1 MAHDKLEKKLLRN
14 LGRAIAD
21 YNMIQSGD
29 RIMVCLSG
37 GKDSFTLL
45 QLLHKLKV
53 KAHVPF
59 DVFSFTLDQSQPGW
73 DDNNLRSWLTERDYD
88 FEILT
93 RDTYSIVMD
102 KTPEGKTTCSLCS
115 RLRRGN
121 IYTWAEK
128 NDFVKVAL
136 GHHRDDMI
144 ESLLMSIMFSGAT
157 RSMPAKLLT
166 DNKKHIVIRPLAYCR
181 EEDIAEYAEREQFPI
196 IPCNLCGSQENLT
209 RQKVKQL
216 IASLAAENP
225 KIPGNIYA
233 AMGNIIPSQLA
244 SHDLWDFNDLDEQL
258 LPLDPASLPK
268 YPEQSIDLL
277 KKVMTKV

>member
-1 MAHDKLEKKLLRN
+1 MAHDKLEKRLLRH

-21 YNMIQSGD
+21 YSMIQSGD

-45 QLLHKLKV
+45 QLLSKLKV

-59 DVFSFTLDQSQPGW
+59 ELFSFTLDQSQPGW
-73 DDNNLRSWLTERDYD
+73 DDANLRSWLTEHNYD

-128 NDFVKVAL
+128 NGFVKIAL

-144 ESLLMSIMFSGAT
+144 ESLLMSIMYSGAT

-209 RQKVKQL
+209 RQKIKQL
-216 IASLAAENP
+216 IADLSAENP

-233 AMGNIIPSQLA
+233 AMGNITPSQLA
-244 SHDLWDFNDLDEQL
+244 DHNLWDFNSLDEQL
-258 LPLDPASLPK
+258 EPL
-268 YPEQSIDLL
+268 EQIKRGIDLL
-277 KKVMTKV
+277 QTAQK

>member
-21 YNMIQSGD
+21 YKMIQSGD

-73 DDNNLRSWLTERDYD
+73 DDSNLRSWLTEHNYD

-93 RDTYSIVMD
+93 RDTYSVVMD

-121 IYTWAEK
+121 IYTWAER
-128 NDFVKVAL
+128 NGFVKVAL

-144 ESLLMSIMFSGAT
+144 ESLLMSIMYSGAT

-181 EEDIAEYAEREQFPI
+181 EDDIAEYAEREQFPI

-209 RQKVKQL
+209 RQKVKKL
-216 IASLAAENP
+216 IADLAAENP

-233 AMGNIIPSQLA
+233 AMGNITPSQLA
-244 SHDLWDFNDLDEQL
+244 DHGLWDFNGLDEQL
-258 LPLDPASLPK
+258 EPLDVLVEKTSHAVN
-268 YPEQSIDLL
+268 LL
-277 KKVMTKV
+277 KA

>member
-1 MAHDKLEKKLLRN
+1 MAHDKLEKRLLRH
-14 LGRAIAD
+14 LGRAISD

-45 QLLHKLKV
+45 QLLQKLKV

-59 DVFSFTLDQSQPGW
+59 ELFSFTLDQSQPGW
-73 DDNNLRSWLTERDYD
+73 DDSNLRSWLTEHNFD

-128 NDFVKVAL
+128 HGFVKVAL

-144 ESLLMSIMFSGAT
+144 ESILMSIMYSGAT

-209 RQKVKQL
+209 RQKIKKL
-216 IASLAAENP
+216 IADLAAENP

-233 AMGNIIPSQLA
+233 AMGNITPSQLA
-244 SHDLWDFNDLDEQL
+244 DHDLWDFNGLDEQL
-258 LPLDPASLPK
+258 EPLQQTVQA
-268 YPEQSIDLL
+268 IDLL
-277 KKVMTKV
+277 KTLPK

>member
-1 MAHDKLEKKLLRN
+1 MAHDKLEKRLIRN

-21 YNMIQSGD
+21 YDMIRSGD

-45 QLLHKLKV
+45 HLLHKLKV
-53 KAHVPF
+53 KANVPF

-73 DDNNLRSWLTERDYD
+73 DDSGLRNWLDEQQYPY
-88 FEILT
+88 EILT
-93 RDTYSIVMD
+93 RDTYSVVID
-102 KTPEGKTTCSLCS
+102 KVPEGKTYCSMCS

-121 IYTWAEK
+121 IYTYAER
-128 NDFVKVAL
+128 NGFVKVAL

-144 ESLLMSIMFSGAT
+144 ESLLMSIMYSGVT

-196 IPCNLCGSQENLT
+196 IPCNLCGSQENMT
-209 RQKVKQL
+209 RQKVKKL
-216 IASLAAENP
+216 IHDLAAENP

-233 AMGNIIPSQLA
+233 AMGNICPSQLA
-244 SHDLWDFNDLDEQL
+244 DHDIWNFTDLDDQL
-258 LPLDPASLPK
+258 EALEPVV
-268 YPEQSIDLL
+268 ESIDLL
-277 KKVMTKV
+277 KTAGN

>member
-14 LGRAIAD
+14 LGRAISD
-21 YNMIQSGD
+21 YKMIQADD

-59 DVFSFTLDQSQPGW
+59 DIFSFTLDQSQPGW
-73 DDNNLRSWLTERDYD
+73 DDSNLRAWLTDHKYN

-128 NDFVKVAL
+128 NGFAKVAL

-144 ESLLMSIMFSGAT
+144 ESLLMSIMYSGAM
-157 RSMPAKLLT
+157 RSMPAKLLS

-181 EEDIAEYAEREQFPI
+181 EDDIAEYAEREQFPI

-209 RQKVKQL
+209 RQKIKQM
-216 IASLAAENP
+216 IAGLAAENP

-233 AMGNIIPSQLA
+233 AMGNICPSQLA
-244 SHDLWDFNDLDEQL
+244 DTELWNFNDLDNELETLVQTV
-258 LPLDPASLPK
+258 ST
-268 YPEQSIDLL
+268 IDLL
-277 KKVMTKV
+277 KTAQ

>member
-1 MAHDKLEKKLLRN
+1 MAHDKLEKRLIRN

-21 YNMIQSGD
+21 YDMIRADD

-45 QLLHKLKV
+45 HLLHKLKV
-53 KAHVPF
+53 KANVPF

-73 DDNNLRSWLTERDYD
+73 DDSGLRTWLDDHNYPY
-88 FEILT
+88 EILT
-93 RDTYSIVMD
+93 RDTYSVVID
-102 KTPEGKTTCSLCS
+102 KVPEGKTYCSMCS

-121 IYTWAEK
+121 IYTYAER
-128 NDFVKVAL
+128 NGFVKVAL

-144 ESLLMSIMFSGAT
+144 ESLLMSIMYSGVT

-196 IPCNLCGSQENLT
+196 IPCNLCGSQENMT
-209 RQKVKQL
+209 RQKVKKL
-216 IASLAAENP
+216 IHDLAAENP

-233 AMGNIIPSQLA
+233 AMGNICPSQL
-244 SHDLWDFNDLDEQL
+244 SDHDIWNFTDLDDQL
-258 LPLDPASLPK
+258 EALEPVID
-268 YPEQSIDLL
+268 SIDLL
-277 KKVMTKV
+277 KTAGS